1 MTPITLRILNTL
13 RPAVG
18 LVAGLAVSATAA
30 VAAGLVIGLAP
41 GIAAAQTT
49 AQAPSTAAWSPSR
62 PVRVI
67 VPFPGGGIVDLMARA
82 VTDRLAAALGQPVV
96 VEARPGAGGSIG
108 TEAVARAEPDG
119 HTLLLATLSH
129 VTLPAFSRLPWHP
142 SRDFAGIAMLGQV
155 PNLVVVANSVEA
167 RSMKEFVA
175 LARARPGQFNY
186 ANAGNGTSQTLG
198 VEMLRKQTGI
208 QLTPVGYKG
217 YPPVVPDLVAGRIE
231 FALMPFGVA
240 APHVKAGKMRALAVV
255 APARNPQF
263 PDLPTLAEAGFP
275 EAPVISW
282 YAFLAPAG
290 TPRPALQRLATELA
304 RALADPE
311 VVARIETIGGS
322 PLPPGT
328 PAEVDAMVARET
340 ERWARFVRE
349 SGLTLQ

>member
-1 MTPITLRILNTL
+1 MNRARAGATPDRFSTQETPVKPTLPHLL
-13 RPAVG
+13 
-18 LVAGLAVSATAA
+18 LAFALA
-30 VAAGLVIGLAP
+30 LLAP
-41 GIAAAQTT
+41 LAHAQ
-49 AQAPSTAAWSPSR
+49 WSPTK
-62 PVRVI
+62 PVRI
-67 VPFPGGGIVDLMARA
+67 IIPFPAGGIVELMART
-82 VTDRLAAALGQPVV
+82 VTDRLSASLGQPVI
-96 VEARPGAGGSIG
+96 VEARTGAGGSIG
-108 TEAVARAEPDG
+108 TEAAARAEPDG
-119 HTLLLATLSH
+119 HTLVIATLSH
-129 VTLPAFSRLPWHP
+129 VTLPAFGGKLPWHP
-142 SRDFAGIAMLGQV
+142 TRDFAGIGMLGQV
-155 PNLVVVANSVEA
+155 ANLAVLTPGLEP
-167 RSMKEFVA
+167 RTLRDFVA
-175 LARARPGQFNY
+175 YAKARPGQINY
-186 ANAGNGTSQTLG
+186 VNAGNGTSQTLG
-198 VEMLRKQTGI
+198 VEMLRKDTGI

-311 VVARIETIGGS
+311 VVARIETVGGS

-328 PAEVDAMVARET
+328 PTEVDAMVARET